1 MKRIRV
7 ALTLVALFASMAMSS
22 ASAWAS
28 PQWCEEDPEFLVNG
42 RVVDV
47 TTFFAGE
54 HASKVKKVHFDMQVP
69 SNATALVLSLPG
81 TVPVTASISK
91 TLPPYYGLLAD
102 IPVVVSV
109 TLDTSS
115 SFSTY
120 TQVTGLSTTL
130 VSGTWSWST
139 YGTKLK
145 FKLAGLGG
153 GGNFGG
159 GLNLGGF

>member
-7 ALTLVALFASMAMSS
+7 ATLLLTLLASLAFST

-47 TTFFAGE
+47 TTFFSGE
-54 HASKVKKVHFDMQVP
+54 YASQVKNVHFDMQVP
-69 SNATALVLSLPG
+69 ANATAAVLSLPG
-81 TVPVTASISK
+81 TVPVTASITKS
-91 TLPPYYGLLAD
+91 LPAYYGLLAD
-102 IPVVVSV
+102 VPVVVTV
-109 TLDTSS
+109 TLDTTA

-130 VSGTWSWST
+130 VSGTWGWSNN
-139 YGTKLK
+139 GTKLK
-145 FKLAGLGG
+145 FKL
-153 GGNFGG
+153 FGS
-159 GLNLGGF
+159 